1 VQETQPEIVCV
12 IDPMHADVGGAGCCF
27 AIFFHSPTGIGDNP
41 SHSKAVG
48 AICKEPNVRCE
59 RCGSVGVDDEARVV
73 AKAPEVPLA
82 LSHHA
87 DDVRDVVG
95 VISGSS
101 DE

>member
-1 VQETQPEIVCV
+1 MQMRGEQVVVLPLIC
-12 IDPMHADVGGAGCCF
+12 
-27 AIFFHSPTGIGDNP
+27 FHSPTCVGDNP

-48 AICKEPNVRCE
+48 ALCKEPNVRCE

-95 VISGSS
+95 VISGRS